1 MYPSST
7 IMLLFTLLS
16 FYSLFTHTQMLKDL
30 DMFTV
35 LNLAIHL
42 KELRDILYQRA
53 YIAVTRR
60 LAFKSGANWPL
71 LYLSKV
77 VDFIESNIRYV

>member
-1 MYPSST
+1 MYPSSA

-16 FYSLFTHTQMLKDL
+16 FYSLFTHTQMLEDL

>member
-1 MYPSST
+1 
-7 IMLLFTLLS
+7 MLLFTLLS
-16 FYSLFTHTQMLKDL
+16 FYSLFTHTQMLEDL
-30 DMFTV
+30 DKFTV

-42 KELRDILYQRA
+42 AELRDILYQRA
-53 YIAVTRR
+53 YIAVTRT

>member
-1 MYPSST
+1 
-7 IMLLFTLLS
+7 MLE
-16 FYSLFTHTQMLKDL
+16 DL
-30 DMFTV
+30 DKFTV